1 METLYEYL
9 LDNYKENEPIFL
21 AELQIDGMTST
32 NIRQR
37 IKKLTDAGKVKR
49 FDNGI
54 YFLPKKTIFKSGS
67 QLAPEKVLECKYLR
81 DKDERCGYVSG
92 LMFFNQMGLTMQ
104 VPMMYEVVSNKA
116 TNDYRETSLAKS
128 RVIVRKPKV
137 PVTEKNYK
145 ALQFLDMLK
154 DVDVYSEVTGK
165 PLQDRLYR
173 YMDDANLSISEMEP
187 YFAYYP
193 DKLYKNLVETRVI
206 YKDMEEEI
214 LLEKKKRDGL

>member
-9 LDNYKENEPIFL
+9 LANYKENEPIFL
-21 AELQIDGMTST
+21 VDIQIDGMTRT
-32 NIRQR
+32 NVRQQ
-37 IKKLTDAGKVKR
+37 IKKLADTGKVKR

-81 DKDERCGYVSG
+81 DKDKRCGYVSG
-92 LMFFNQMGLTMQ
+92 LMFFNQMGLTTQ
-104 VPMMYEVVSNKA
+104 IPMMYEVVSNKA

-145 ALQFLDMLK
+145 VLQFLDMLK
-154 DVDVYSEVTGK
+154 DVDLYSEVTGK
-165 PLQDRLYR
+165 QLQDRLYC

-187 YFAYYP
+187 YFSYYP

-206 YKDMEEEI
+206 YKG
-214 LLEKKKRDGL
+214 LLAQ

>member
-21 AELQIDGMTST
+21 ADLQVDGMTHT
-32 NIRQR
+32 NVRQQ
-37 IKKLTDAGKVKR
+37 IKKLTDTGKVKR

-92 LMFFNQMGLTMQ
+92 LMFFNQMGLTTQ

-206 YKDMEEEI
+206 YNG
-214 LLEKKKRDGL
+214 LLAQ